1 LDERLVIGGAMPDA
15 WEDRE
20 DLATVDVHIAA
31 GERLVAKQIVL
42 IEQLAERAHDTG
54 EAERLLQDYEH
65 LLQKW
70 RWHRQLM
77 LDEFMRHERREPEAT

>member
-1 LDERLVIGGAMPDA
+1 MPDA

-42 IEQLAERAHDTG
+42 IEQMAGRAHDMA

-65 LLQKW
+65 LLQTW
-70 RWHRQLM
+70 RRHRQLM
-77 LDEFMRHERREPEAT
+77 LKEIMRHAGREPEAPSVP

>member
-1 LDERLVIGGAMPDA
+1 MPDA

-31 GERLVAKQIVL
+31 GERLVAKQSVL
-42 IEQLAERAHDTG
+42 IEQMAERAHDTA

-65 LLQKW
+65 LLQTW
-70 RWHRQLM
+70 RRHRQLM
-77 LDEFMRHERREPEAT
+77 LDEIMRQEGREPEAT